1 MEELIL
7 TREELI
13 KLFESEK
20 IVDTGKAW
28 IMDGIQVDIIAL
40 HNIEPKFL
48 QDITRADFYKI
59 IFKSSNN
66 SRLTY

>member
-20 IVDTGKAW
+20 IVDMGKAW
-28 IMDGIQVDIIAL
+28 IMDGVQVDIIAL

-59 IFKSSNN
+59 IFKSSNK
-66 SRLTY
+66 SGLTY

>member
-28 IMDGIQVDIIAL
+28 IMDGVQVDIIAL

-59 IFKSSNN
+59 IFKSSNKYG
-66 SRLTY
+66 LTY

>member
-7 TREELI
+7 SREELI

-28 IMDGIQVDIIAL
+28 IMDGVQVDIIAL

-59 IFKSSNN
+59 IFKSSNK